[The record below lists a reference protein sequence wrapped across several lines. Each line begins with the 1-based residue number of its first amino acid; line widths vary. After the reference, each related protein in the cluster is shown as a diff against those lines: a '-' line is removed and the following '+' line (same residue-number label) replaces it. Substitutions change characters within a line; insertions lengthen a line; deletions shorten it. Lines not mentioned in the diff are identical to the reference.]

1 MMRRGLDL
9 HLAKSKI
16 GNSGIQTLIGNGHKE
31 DMQVA
36 LNTLM
41 RKDKMTK
48 CKTQNMRGI
57 GNKQQ
62 DNFAQ

>member
-1 MMRRGLDL
+1 LY
-9 HLAKSKI
+9 LAKSKI

-31 DMQVA
+31 GMEVA
-36 LNTLM
+36 SNTLM

-48 CKTQNMRGI
+48 CKVQNMRGI

-62 DNFAQ
+62 DNFAK